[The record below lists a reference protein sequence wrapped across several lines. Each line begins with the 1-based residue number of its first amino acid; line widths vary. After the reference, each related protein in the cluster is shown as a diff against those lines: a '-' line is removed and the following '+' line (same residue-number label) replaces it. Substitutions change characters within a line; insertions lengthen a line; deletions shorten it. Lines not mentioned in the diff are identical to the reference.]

1 MPGAAVPVP
10 RHSVYPVDNTVRVQ
24 ESAERGNAVKSRCIV
39 ERVSFG
45 ILAVMCLLS
54 SACAARGTDK
64 APRTARDFALND
76 SDGALI
82 RLSDYKGRVV
92 LLNFW
97 ATWCHGCVLEIPWF
111 IEFQERYKEKGLTII
126 GVSIDD
132 SWKPVK
138 AFVEEKKVNYPIVLD
153 TEGLRKIYELNSMP
167 MTLLIDRSG
176 AIAASY
182 IGVVDKGACESKL
195 RTLLEENALKDAK

>member
-24 ESAERGNAVKSRCIV
+24 ESAERGNTVKSRCIV

-111 IEFQERYKEKGLTII
+111 IEFQERYKDAGLAVI
-126 GVSIDD
+126 GISMDED
-132 SWKPVK
+132 WKPVK
-138 AFVEEKKVNYPIVLD
+138 AFVQEKKVNYPVVIDNQGVGKL
-153 TEGLRKIYELNSMP
+153 YSLNAMP
-167 MTLLIDRSG
+167 MTLLIDRG
-176 AIAASY
+176 GQIVASY
-182 IGVVDKGACESKL
+182 MGVVDKSTCEKEL
-195 RTLLEENALKDAK
+195 HTLLQANNK

>member
-64 APRTARDFALND
+64 APKTARDFALND

-97 ATWCHGCVLEIPWF
+97 ATWCHGCVLEIPWL
-111 IEFQERYKEKGLTII
+111 IEFQERYKDTGLAVI
-126 GVSIDD
+126 GISMDED
-132 SWKPVK
+132 WKPVK
-138 AFVEEKKVNYPIVLD
+138 AFVKEKKVNYPVVIDNQGVGKL
-153 TEGLRKIYELNSMP
+153 YSLNAMP
-167 MTLLIDRSG
+167 MTLLIDRG
-176 AIAASY
+176 GQIVASY
-182 IGVVDKGACESKL
+182 MGVVDKSTCEKEL
-195 RTLLEENALKDAK
+195 HTLLQANTK